1 MLWAWPKK
9 GGQYYV
15 QLNMAVVFEMSVHFI
30 NCNEEILSFCLLT
43 SGPAPICSF
52 QAWVGSASNKNNP
65 FFGTMEID
73 CV

>member
-43 SGPAPICSF
+43 SGPEPIWSF
-52 QAWVGSASNKNNP
+52 QAWVWAASNKNKTWLEPMDIN
-65 FFGTMEID
+65 
-73 CV
+73 